1 MRLIFTLFVCVTISS
16 IAIAATTTT
25 LQSST
30 NNGDGTATFV
40 FLSDTNLGEDLFAQ
54 FRIDGTSFTGFS
66 GPGTCVSFSAPNCT
80 IEITLPIPAFTTS
93 LEVEGIISNDGAVS
107 NFQASSGFIDVTAA
121 LPVSLI
127 KFTATPQNDRVA
139 IRWETALELDNDYFT
154 VERSADGK
162 TFNAIAM
169 VEGAGTTERS
179 LSYSTFDNAPI
190 NGTSYYRLRQTDL
203 DGTTVVFDAVSVEL
217 RTDAVVNAYPNPVKS
232 ELTVELT
239 QAGPVRLYDLQGRLV
254 LNRVL
259 DAGRQELSL
268 DALQAGTYVLQA
280 CGFHQTVIKQ

>member
-1 MRLIFTLFVCVTISS
+1 MVE
-16 IAIAATTTT
+16 AEGA
-25 LQSST
+25 
-30 NNGDGTATFV
+30 
-40 FLSDTNLGEDLFAQ
+40 LGPNSGSPLRD
-54 FRIDGTSFTGFS
+54 FTGFQ
-66 GPGTCVSFSAPNCT
+66 TVSV
-80 IEITLPIPAFTTS
+80 I
-93 LEVEGIISNDGAVS
+93 
-107 NFQASSGFIDVTAA
+107 
-121 LPVSLI
+121 LPVTLT

-139 IRWETALELDNDYFT
+139 IRWETALELDNNYFT

-162 TFNAIAM
+162 TFAAVAT

-179 LSYSTFDNAPI
+179 QGYTAYDNAPI
-190 NGTSYYRLRQTDL
+190 NGTSYYRLRQTDF

-217 RTDAVVNAYPNPVKS
+217 RGDAVVNAYPNPVKS

-254 LNRVL
+254 LDRVL